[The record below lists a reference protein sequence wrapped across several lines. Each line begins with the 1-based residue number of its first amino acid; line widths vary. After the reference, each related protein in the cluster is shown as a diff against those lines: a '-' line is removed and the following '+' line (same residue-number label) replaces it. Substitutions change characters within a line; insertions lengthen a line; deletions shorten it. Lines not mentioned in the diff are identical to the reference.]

1 MTTPPPPPTSAP
13 HIQLKPF
20 GGTPKENWNQFESL
34 FRASLAVARIPTA
47 DSQQCRYL
55 HLHLWGT
62 ALSFYLGLTQAQQD
76 DLEQSL
82 RCLRNRYA
90 GADKRRNFE
99 FELNN
104 RKFDPAKEDA
114 DDFLTDLQR
123 LAELSI
129 VDVPASTGV
138 AAIDRSD
145 ERTRKVREQ
154 FIQGMPFKYK
164 KALLKEDED
173 SNVTDLCKIIK
184 RRLRAD
190 KLQPEVEPL
199 TAFNEIEISQNSTSD
214 LMNAIAQIEAKQDQ
228 LQQQFVQQNQQN
240 YDSQNYDQ
248 SQHFWN
254 PQNNYPRQTR
264 GNSNYNTR
272 GAYRGRGYTRGGI
285 QNQSRNRSQ
294 TPGRI
299 ICRQCGKAGHMQK
312 DCWHRQPPNRGANL
326 PFRQSKN

>member
-1 MTTPPPPPTSAP
+1 M
-13 HIQLKPF
+13 
-20 GGTPKENWNQFESL
+20 

-254 PQNNYPRQTR
+254 PQNNYPRQPEGIRTTTLEER
-264 GNSNYNTR
+264 IEVEATHEEAFRINLETDRKHQDASFAVSVEKQDICKKTVGIDNRQTGEQICLSANQKTSFAATAIPTNRRCKHELRRRNFITFSNLY
-272 GAYRGRGYTRGGI
+272 
-285 QNQSRNRSQ
+285 S
-294 TPGRI
+294 
-299 ICRQCGKAGHMQK
+299 
-312 DCWHRQPPNRGANL
+312 
-326 PFRQSKN
+326 F